1 MATTITVDCPICLIP
16 YDENERRPL
25 RTFCRCKQ
33 SLCEPCLNQ
42 LLQHGNQCPW
52 DRTRWIGRNVIQK
65 FVFSTPSNYLQYLQ
79 QKAVL
84 DAQDSRA
91 LQAAKSSS
99 PPAVKKG
106 TSDLV
111 AEENV
116 DQQLALLLMLQEE
129 TEQSKQRRQME
140 EDFLFAKQ
148 LLAEEVHRRISV
160 HKDANS
166 SSSVT
171 KPTKASKGPQSIGP
185 SSLASSQ
192 HDEKVVKLDKF
203 LVPKPVEELWIADDD
218 DDDVVVEVM
227 EPSKH
232 TPTTSSPRK
241 GKSCAPRL
249 SLSQTETTKKEK
261 AAPIMRFLQK
271 IDSSALSQPSASK
284 AGDYA
289 DPNPILAGIKRMRSL
304 PTKAPVSS
312 LEKKLID
319 VTADTATA
327 HSSIS
332 SSSSPSPPWSY
343 RSSSSSSS
351 SSSSRHVSSSS
362 RRDTVDFDLTQQ
374 ADSDGLDTDVQP
386 RKRPA
391 KSVARNR
398 LLDENDSEDSWDCN
412 DRFSYSR
419 DFSSTNPRSN
429 KRRVTLRRTFLD
441 HGHDD
446 DDDDD
451 DDALLWTQSTPKPA
465 LYRSLT

>member
-1 MATTITVDCPICLIP
+1 MATTVTVDCPICLIP
-16 YDENERRPL
+16 FDENERRPL

-52 DRTRWIGRNVIQK
+52 DRTRWIGRNLIQK
-65 FVFSTPSNYLQYLQ
+65 FVFSTPPNYLQYLQ

-84 DAQDSRA
+84 DAQDSRVSHA
-91 LQAAKSSS
+91 SKASS
-99 PPAVKKG
+99 PPTVKKG

-160 HKDANS
+160 NKDANS
-166 SSSVT
+166 SSSVC
-171 KPTKASKGPQSIGP
+171 KSAKGSKGSQSIGP
-185 SSLASSQ
+185 SSLTTSQ
-192 HDEKVVKLDKF
+192 HDEKMVKLDKF

-218 DDDVVVEVM
+218 DDDVVEVI
-227 EPSKH
+227 E
-232 TPTTSSPRK
+232 TPKVTPASNSPRK
-241 GKSCAPRL
+241 GKSNTPRL
-249 SLSQTETTKKEK
+249 ILSQTETSSQTTKKEK
-261 AAPIMRFLQK
+261 AAAPIMRFLQK
-271 IDSSALSQPSASK
+271 IDRSALSEPSTFKS
-284 AGDYA
+284 DYA

-304 PTKAPVSS
+304 PVKAPVSS

-319 VTADTATA
+319 ITADHATA
-327 HSSIS
+327 RSSVS

-343 RSSSSSSS
+343 RSSSLSSS
-351 SSSSRHVSSSS
+351 SSSSRHVSSSC
-362 RRDTVDFDLTQQ
+362 RRDDVDFDLTQH

-398 LLDENDSEDSWDCN
+398 LLDEDDSGDSWDGDN
-412 DRFSYSR
+412 RSSYSR
-419 DFSSTNPRSN
+419 DFSSARS
-429 KRRVTLRRTFLD
+429 KRKVTLRRTFLD
-441 HGHDD
+441 HDDD

-451 DDALLWTQSTPKPA
+451 DDALLWTQSTSKSA
-465 LYRSLT
+465 LYHS